1 MEVIAKLKL
10 KIQNI
15 NISEQEIWDY
25 LLPKW
30 KLTTNLSLDEMVS
43 KIIDDFSFSKY
54 ISNSPGFMFNFKY

>member
-1 MEVIAKLKL
+1 MDFRNINELYRRVLPALTTRVNEL

-30 KLTTNLSLDEMVS
+30 KLTTNLSLDEIVND
-43 KIIDDFSFSKY
+43 IL
-54 ISNSPGFMFNFKY
+54 NFNL

>member
-1 MEVIAKLKL
+1 MEFRNINELYRRVLPALTTRVNEL

-30 KLTTNLSLDEMVS
+30 KLTTNLSLDEIVND
-43 KIIDDFSFSKY
+43 IL
-54 ISNSPGFMFNFKY
+54 NFNL

>member
-1 MEVIAKLKL
+1 MEFRNINELYRRVLPALTTRVNEL

-30 KLTTNLSLDEMVS
+30 KLTTNLSLDEIVND
-43 KIIDDFSFSKY
+43 IL
-54 ISNSPGFMFNFKY
+54 NFIL

>member
-1 MEVIAKLKL
+1 MEFRNINELYRRVFPALTTRVNEL

-30 KLTTNLSLDEMVS
+30 KLTTNLSLDEIVND
-43 KIIDDFSFSKY
+43 IL
-54 ISNSPGFMFNFKY
+54 NFNL